1 MTAEQGTAIESAI
14 VTAEIGIPAVV
25 AAIETL
31 IGRGDVAAMAADAV
45 IDEVKGPLDKK
56 PGAQGVLWMSSLL
69 LKESGRQHRL

>member
-14 VTAEIGIPAVV
+14 VTAEIGILAAA

-31 IGRGDVAAMAADAV
+31 IGREDVAAMVVDAV

-69 LKESGRQHRL
+69 LKESGLQHRL